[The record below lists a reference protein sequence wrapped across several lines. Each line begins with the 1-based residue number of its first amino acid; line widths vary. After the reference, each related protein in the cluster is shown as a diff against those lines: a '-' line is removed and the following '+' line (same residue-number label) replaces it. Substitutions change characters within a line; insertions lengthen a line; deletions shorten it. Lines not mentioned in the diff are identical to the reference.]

1 MVLKSTEVIV
11 DRNEVKFVIGDG
23 TVVYKTDINSFE
35 SNSGLTIHNIEFP
48 YLTGYY
54 INLQDI
60 SKTFSC
66 GNIIDNLVLMM
77 KKDYNNVLIIVDF
90 EGVEEITDSFF
101 KSYTKF
107 LLESN
112 NKIITINMNT
122 SITNN
127 FGSFIRTNISEEIE

>member
-1 MVLKSTEVIV
+1 MILKSTKIII
-11 DRNEVKFVIGDG
+11 DNNEIKFTIGDG

-35 SNSGLTIHNIEFP
+35 KKSGLTIHNIEFP
-48 YLTGYY
+48 IKGYY
-54 INLQDI
+54 IDLQDI

-66 GNIIDNLVLMM
+66 GKIIDNLVLLM
-77 KKDYNNVLIIVDF
+77 KKEYDDVLIIINF
-90 EGVEEITDSFF
+90 EGVEEISDNFF

-122 SITNN
+122 SITNS
-127 FGSFIRTNISEEIE
+127 FGSFIKTNILEETE